1 MQVIFL
7 SDAKT
12 ILLDIVSWIFFHLS
26 IGYWSSTINIE
37 RFDPNFRLF
46 KTMKWEDGGEI
57 YNRIFKVKKWK
68 KYIPSGAKLYK
79 GAYQVKHIQEIT
91 VDNLKIWIRESCR
104 SEYCHIIMF
113 LPCFLF
119 FLWNS
124 ADVGWWMVTYAFL
137 NNLVPIV
144 MQRYNR
150 PRAQRYLK
158 ILETKLKKAEIEQA
172 QPLLKSGNEEI
183 ADRNLFDENGLEK

>member
-1 MQVIFL
+1 
-7 SDAKT
+7 
-12 ILLDIVSWIFFHLS
+12 
-26 IGYWSSTINIE
+26 
-37 RFDPNFRLF
+37 
-46 KTMKWEDGGEI
+46 
-57 YNRIFKVKKWK
+57 
-68 KYIPSGAKLYK
+68 
-79 GAYQVKHIQEIT
+79 
-91 VDNLKIWIRESCR
+91 
-104 SEYCHIIMF
+104 
-113 LPCFLF
+113 
-119 FLWNS
+119 
-124 ADVGWWMVTYAFL
+124 MVTYAFL